1 MKTLFK
7 KLFSVEYL
15 LPASFP
21 RHTLPSTK
29 EMYRKTINIAWP
41 SAMEAVLISLIGA
54 VDMIMVGTI
63 GTNAIAA
70 VGITNQP
77 KFLLMSFVI
86 ALNIGTTVIVARRK
100 GQNDQEGA
108 KLALRNALMLS
119 IGLAFTGMMIGLV
132 YARPMLSLAG
142 ANIDYID
149 DAVLYFRII
158 VFGNFFYLIGLTMTA
173 AQRGVGNTRI
183 SLVTNLSANVVNVIF
198 NFLLING
205 IWIFPR
211 LGILGAALAT
221 VIGNVVSL
229 ILATNSLFRKEA
241 FLTLHI
247 SDRWKLDPA
256 SLQTIWR
263 FGSSALVEQFF
274 IRIGFLLYVR
284 AVAGLGTL
292 AFATHYIVMNVM
304 SITFSVGDGLS
315 IATSSLVGQSLG
327 AKRADLAYLHG
338 KVSKRIGLIISVG
351 LGIVIM
357 LTRVEI
363 MRLFT
368 KDQSIIELGSI
379 ILIILAFI
387 IQFQIPQVITIG
399 SLRGAGDVRFVAKL
413 QLFSVTLF
421 RPLLTYLMAYFLGWG
436 LYGAWFSVM
445 VDQLI
450 RYFASRSR
458 FKTAEWAKIDV

>member
-7 KLFSVEYL
+7 KLFAVEYL
-15 LPASFP
+15 LPASFAK
-21 RHTLPSTK
+21 HSLPSSK
-29 EMYRKTINIAWP
+29 EIYQKTINIAWP

-63 GTNAIAA
+63 GTAAIAA

-119 IGLAFTGMMIGLV
+119 VGLAFFGMIIGLV
-132 YARPMLSLAG
+132 FARPMLTWAG
-142 ANIDYID
+142 ANLDYIE
-149 DAVLYFRII
+149 DAVLYFRVIM
-158 VFGNFFYLIGLTMTA
+158 VGNFFYLIGLTMTA

-229 ILATNSLFRKEA
+229 ILAINSLFRKEA
-241 FLTLHI
+241 FLTLHV
-247 SDRWKLDPA
+247 SDRWKFDPV
-256 SLQTIWR
+256 SLQAIWR

-274 IRIGFLLYVR
+274 IRVGFLLYVR

-292 AFATHYIVMNVM
+292 AFATHYIAMNVM
-304 SITFSVGDGLS
+304 GITFSVGDGLS

-327 AKRADLAYLHG
+327 AKRTDLAYLHG
-338 KVSKRIGLIISVG
+338 KVSKRIGLIISIV
-351 LGIVIM
+351 LGISIV
-357 LTRVEI
+357 LTRTWI

-368 KDQSIIELGSI
+368 QDQSIIDLGSN

-387 IQFQIPQVITIG
+387 IQFQISQVITVG
-399 SLRGAGDVRFVAKL
+399 SLRGAGDVKFVAKL
-413 QLFSVTLF
+413 QLYSVTFF
-421 RPLLTYLMAYFLGWG
+421 RPLLTYVMAYLLGWG